1 MSKKWKR
8 MAALVV
14 AVTTMFAGTLTV
26 SAEGVKDVFD
36 AKYYADTYSD
46 LKAAFGYDEKALYN
60 HYVTYGLSE
69 GRCGSPTFN
78 VVEYRKAYADLEA
91 AFGDNWDAYVNHYFE
106 FGKAEGRTAG
116 TVGSAVAASTAENQ
130 QTAVTQSG
138 GTLADV
144 EALAEQLCAT
154 GRYGSYRRGARN
166 AIGYSLAYAD
176 AYEMIFGVPYR

>member
-1 MSKKWKR
+1 

-14 AVTTMFAGTLTV
+14 SVTTMFTGTLTV

-60 HYVTYGLSE
+60 HYMTFGLGE
-69 GRCGSPTFN
+69 ERCGSPTFN

-116 TVGSAVAASTAENQ
+116 TGESTVTSSTAENQ
-130 QTAVTQSG
+130 QTAATQSG

-144 EALAEQLCAT
+144 EALAEQLCAS
-154 GRYGSYRRGARN
+154 GKYGTYIPGFRN
-166 AIGYSLAYAD
+166 AVAYSFAYRE
-176 AYEMIFGVPYR
+176 AYETIFGVPYRR